1 VRFHAIHAATER
13 DFPAAFESLVQLRAN
28 ALIIGADGFFTS
40 RIALLA
46 ELAIQ
51 HALPAISSYREF
63 AMSGGLLN
71 YGTSLTD
78 AYRQVGRYTAKI
90 LSGEKPAEL
99 PVIQPTKFE
108 LVINL
113 STAKRL
119 NLTVPVTLQAAADEG
134 VE

>member
-1 VRFHAIHAATER
+1 
-13 DFPAAFESLVQLRAN
+13 
-28 ALIIGADGFFTS
+28 
-40 RIALLA
+40 
-46 ELAIQ
+46 
-51 HALPAISSYREF
+51 
-63 AMSGGLLN
+63 MSGGLLN